1 MPSLFARASFGS
13 VLLLA
18 LLFTITW
25 VPSPGQT
32 QQETCSTNPA
42 QCNPACTPG
51 TLGTRLDAR
60 PNNEPYH
67 ICFHSNVNSLSN
79 FSNLSSGMGGST
91 TNWNNVQQSI
101 PNMPRFA
108 LDITTTTQCNIEVR
122 ADKGVQTARWDSS
135 TQRILVNPTS
145 AQTWSANEARHI
157 FTHELGHGLGLANV
171 PASTGCSQ
179 SDTIMFETIDPT
191 QNFSCSPTECD
202 KTATQNQ
209 YAPLPVSPPPPETC
223 QPTAGCVSWS
233 EFTCTCDD
241 VFFLEGHQ
249 PSTPILLAVG
259 ASSSYPLVGPGDG
272 VRFDLN
278 ADGSAERTGW
288 TRADDPIGFLVLD
301 RNHNGMIDNGR
312 ELFGNYTPLEGDQ
325 TAQHGFEA
333 LAAWDEPAVGGNGDG
348 WIDAADAVWPSLQV
362 WIDSNHDG
370 FSQPEELSALA
381 SLDIT
386 RISTTALLE
395 GRRDQFGN
403 EFRLRGTFII
413 SDHPRWA
420 YDVFFAVVR

>member
-1 MPSLFARASFGS
+1 MPSLLARSSFGF
-13 VLLLA
+13 VLVLA

-32 QQETCSTNPA
+32 QQGTCSTNPA
-42 QCNPACTPG
+42 ECNPACTPG

-67 ICFHSNVNSLSN
+67 ICFHSSVNSLSN

-91 TNWNNVQQSI
+91 TNWNNVQQSM

-122 ADKGVQTARWDSS
+122 ADQGVQTARWDSS
-135 TQRILVNPTS
+135 TQQILVNPTS
-145 AQTWSANEARHI
+145 AQSWSANEARHI

-202 KTATQNQ
+202 KTAVQNQ
-209 YAPLPVSPPPPETC
+209 YNPPPPPPSCAPAPECQSWDPDTC
-223 QPTAGCVSWS
+223 LCQDEILNFQDKGVS
-233 EFTCTCDD
+233 
-241 VFFLEGHQ
+241 
-249 PSTPILLAVG
+249 PILMAVG
-259 ASSSYPLVGPGDG
+259 HSSDYGLVGPLVGVLFDLDADG
-272 VRFDLN
+272 VRD
-278 ADGSAERTGW
+278 RVGW
-288 TRADDPIGFLVLD
+288 TEAGTAVAFLALD
-301 RNHNGMIDNGR
+301 RNHNGLVDNGR

-333 LAAWDEPAVGGNGDG
+333 LAAWDEPAAGGNGDG

-370 FSQPEELSALA
+370 FSQPEELNSLA
-381 SLDIT
+381 TFDIT
-386 RISTTALLE
+386 KISTTAFSE
-395 GRRDQFGN
+395 RRRDQFGN

-413 SDHPRWA
+413 SGHPRWA